1 MSKAKITLN
10 RHFVKNEIDPRLY
23 GSFVE
28 HMGSTVYGGV
38 FEEGSPYSDEN
49 GYRLDVLEL
58 VKKLR
63 LPVIRYPGG
72 NFTCSYFWED
82 SVGPRAERPTR
93 MELAWR
99 QIEPNTFGIDEW
111 YEWTR
116 RVDTETIMAINLGT
130 RGIQDAANVVEYCNH
145 PGGTYY
151 SDLRRKHGR
160 QDPYRFKVWCV
171 GNETD
176 GPWQIARR
184 TPEDYAWTC
193 AEAAKAMKRVDDSV
207 ELVAVGSSNS
217 TMPTYPMWDRTV
229 LEAAYDYVDYIA
241 LHHYIAP
248 HEDQSMGEYLAGA
261 EAMDAQMKSIIATCD
276 YVKALKRTSKPMY
289 LCFDEYNVTH
299 PNGQVHEDW
308 SFGGPI
314 DRANYDMKDTL
325 LFGSVLLALLRNS
338 DRVKIA
344 CQSLLVN
351 TGPLIVCDKTHKA
364 IVNSLY
370 WPMLY
375 ASHYGRGKLLYRETE
390 CPTYETKKA
399 GVLPCVDVE
408 AVWREAEEEIAI
420 FAVNRMDHDMEFSS
434 VLQDFG
440 SLKAVE
446 HVVLRNDDLN
456 ARNDFDTPDAI
467 QPQAGPAITIDGAE
481 ASTVLPAYSWNLLR
495 ISLRG

>member
-1 MSKAKITLN
+1 MNKSKVILN
-10 RHFVKNEIDPRLY
+10 RHFVKNDIDPRLY

-38 FEEGSPYSDEN
+38 FEEGSPFSDEK
-49 GYRLDVLEL
+49 GIRLDVLEL
-58 VKKLR
+58 VKKLH

-160 QDPYRFKVWCV
+160 QQPYGFKTWCV

-193 AEAAKAMKRVDDSV
+193 AEAAKAMKRVDDTL
-207 ELVAVGSSNS
+207 ELVAVGSSHC
-217 TMPTYPMWDRTV
+217 TMPTYPLWDRTV
-229 LEAAYDYVDYIA
+229 LEAAYDYVDYIS
-241 LHHYIAP
+241 LHHYIPA
-248 HEDQSMGEYLAGA
+248 HEDQPLGEYLAGA
-261 EAMDAQMKSIIATCD
+261 EAMDGQMKAIIATCD
-276 YVKALKRTSKPMY
+276 HVKAAKRSKKTIN

-299 PNGQVHEDW
+299 PNGIPHEDW

-314 DRANYDMKDTL
+314 DRASYDMKDTL

-364 IVNSLY
+364 FVNSLY
-370 WPMLY
+370 WPMLH
-375 ASHYGRGKLLYRETE
+375 ASTLGRGKLLYQQADI
-390 CPTYETKKA
+390 PTYETEKA
-399 GVLPCVDVE
+399 GPLPLVDLECVY
-408 AVWREAEEEIAI
+408 REAEGDVVL
-420 FAVNRMDHDMEFSS
+420 FAVNRSPEAMPLSATLE
-434 VLQDFG
+434 DFG
-440 SLKAVE
+440 PLTPVE
-446 HVVLRNDDLN
+446 HLVVRSDDLD
-456 ARNDFDTPDAI
+456 AHNDFDTPEAI
-467 QPQAGPAITIDGAE
+467 GPSAGPAVTVDGAVAE
-481 ASTVLPAYSWNLLR
+481 TVLPGYSWNVVR
-495 ISLRG
+495 IKVG

>member
-1 MSKAKITLN
+1 MSKTKVTLN
-10 RHFVKNEIDPRLY
+10 RHFVKNDIDQRLY

-38 FEEGSPYSDEN
+38 FEEGSPFSDEK

-99 QIEPNTFGIDEW
+99 QVEPNTFGIDEW
-111 YEWTR
+111 YDWTR
-116 RVDTETIMAINLGT
+116 RVGTDTIMAINLGT

-160 QDPYRFKVWCV
+160 EKPYGFKMWCV

-193 AEAAKAMKRVDDSV
+193 AEAAKAMKRVDDSL
-207 ELVAVGSSNS
+207 ELVAVGSSHC
-217 TMPTYPMWDRTV
+217 TMPTYPVWDRTV

-241 LHHYIAP
+241 LHHYIPA
-248 HEDQSMGEYLAGA
+248 HEDQELGEYLAGA
-261 EAMDAQMKSIIATCD
+261 EAMDAQMKTIIATCD
-276 YVKALKRTSKPMY
+276 YVKALKRSGKTIN

-299 PNGQVHEDW
+299 PNGIPHEDW

-314 DRANYDMKDTL
+314 DRASYDMKDTL

-364 IVNSLY
+364 FVNSLY
-370 WPMLY
+370 WPMLHV
-375 ASHYGRGKLLYRETE
+375 SHFGRGKLLYRETDA
-390 CPTYETKKA
+390 PTYETKKA
-399 GVLPCVDVE
+399 GVLPLVDLE
-408 AVWREAEEEIAI
+408 AVYREGDGEVTV
-420 FAVNRMDHDMEFSS
+420 FAVNRSCEAMEFST

-440 SLKAVE
+440 ALTPVE
-446 HVVLRNDDLN
+446 HIVVRSEDLN
-456 ARNDFDTPDAI
+456 AHNDFDTPEAI
-467 QPQAGPAITIDGAE
+467 RPSAGPAITADGAE
-481 ASTVLPAYSWNLLR
+481 ISTSLPGYSWNVLR
-495 ISLRG
+495 IKVG

>member
-1 MSKAKITLN
+1 MGKMKLTVNKRFAKN
-10 RHFVKNEIDPRLY
+10 QVDERLF

-38 FEEGSPYSDEN
+38 FEEGSPYSDEK
-49 GYRLDVLEL
+49 GYRLDVQEL
-58 VKKLR
+58 VKKLK

-82 SVGPRAERPTR
+82 SVGPREERPTR

-99 QIEPNTFGIDEW
+99 QVEPNTFGIDEW

-116 RVDTETIMAINLGT
+116 RVDTETIMAVNLGT

-160 QDPYRFKVWCV
+160 KDPYNFKIWCV

-193 AEAAKAMKRVDDSV
+193 AEAAKAMKRVDDSL
-207 ELVAVGSSNS
+207 ELVAVGSSNPN
-217 TMPTYPMWDRTV
+217 METYPNWDRLV
-229 LEAAYDYVDYIA
+229 LETAYDYVDYIA

-248 HEDQSMGEYLAGA
+248 HKDQSMGEYLAGA
-261 EAMDAQMKSIIATCD
+261 EAMDAQMKTIISACD
-276 YVKALKRTSKPMY
+276 YAKAAKRSKKTIN

-299 PNGQVHEDW
+299 PNGMEHEDW

-351 TGPLIVCDKTHKA
+351 TGPLIVCDHSHRA
-364 IVNSLY
+364 FVNTLY
-370 WPMLY
+370 WPMLH
-375 ASHYGRGKLLYRETE
+375 ASHYGRGKVLYQELD
-390 CPTYETKKA
+390 CPTYETEKA
-399 GVLPCVDVE
+399 GTLPCVDVE
-408 AVWREAEEEIAI
+408 TVYREQDGEITV
-420 FAVNRMDHDMEFSS
+420 FAVNRMAEPMEFSAT
-434 VLQDFG
+434 LENFDK
-440 SLKAVE
+440 LAPVE
-446 HVVLRNDDLN
+446 HVILRSDDLEACN
-456 ARNDFDTPDAI
+456 SFETPEAI
-467 QPQAGPAITIDGAE
+467 KPETLQDLKTDGAE
-481 ASTVLPAYSWNLLR
+481 VSAVLPAYSWNVLR
-495 ISLRG
+495 VKVQ